1 MITFEKSTSEIGEK
15 LLVFFIY
22 FFMKTLIKSI
32 IYCQNLV
39 PLERLLMYV
48 VKIVYQASL
57 LSFLTWVSPEI
68 ACSAQHQLSLVGN
81 NLTGAYELKLMVAIE
96 LYVNA
101 TYYTQHPT
109 LKLV

>member
-32 IYCQNLV
+32 IYCQTV

-48 VKIVYQASL
+48 MKIVCQASL
-57 LSFLTWVSPEI
+57 LSFLTWLSLEI
-68 ACSAQHQLSLVGN
+68 ACSAQHQLSLVEN
-81 NLTGAYELKLMVAIE
+81 NLTGAYELRLMVVIE